1 MIEFPY
7 YTGTR
12 REPVHDGHAELPRS
26 RRAWETRPDRY
37 IPDEGLR
44 DAVNVAL
51 LLNQPLLLTGEP
63 GSGKTQL
70 AYSVAW
76 ELGFG
81 EPLKFET
88 KSTSS
93 ARDLFYVYD
102 ALGRYHE
109 ERKTTQAVDYIT
121 FSALGIAILRTRE
134 RSLSEKY
141 LPAEHLPESPMR
153 SLVLIDEIDKAPRDF
168 PNDVL
173 GELEGMYF
181 RIPEL
186 DNIRIEAD
194 RDSPPV
200 LIITSNSEKH
210 LPDAFL
216 RRCTYYHIPF
226 PDKDR
231 MKQIVSGRLSGEVD
245 LDEPFLGDALDLFYE
260 LRENRSQIRKKPST
274 AELLGWL
281 VTLRRLEPEAR
292 NPIRD
297 LDTERVVSTIATLVK
312 NGEDAESASI
322 AIRRWLKRTDDDSGP
337 NADG

>member
-1 MIEFPY
+1 
-7 YTGTR
+7 
-12 REPVHDGHAELPRS
+12 
-26 RRAWETRPDRY
+26 
-37 IPDEGLR
+37 
-44 DAVNVAL
+44 
-51 LLNQPLLLTGEP
+51 
-63 GSGKTQL
+63 
-70 AYSVAW
+70 VAW

-93 ARDLFYVYD
+93 ARDMFYVYD
-102 ALGRYHE
+102 ALGRYHQD
-109 ERKTTQAVDYIT
+109 RATTRALDYMT
-121 FSALGIAILRTRE
+121 FSALGIAILRTCDRAVSG
-134 RSLSEKY
+134 RY
-141 LPAEHLPESPMR
+141 LPPDLVPAKPTR

-173 GELEGMYF
+173 SELEGMYF

-186 DNIRIEAD
+186 DNVRIDAD

-200 LIITSNSEKH
+200 IIITSNSEKH

-226 PDKDR
+226 PDRKR
-231 MKQIVSGRLSGEVD
+231 MKEIVSGRLSGDVD

-260 LRENRSQIRKKPST
+260 LRQNRSQIRKKPST

-281 VTLRRLEPEAR
+281 MTLRRLQPEGG

-297 LDTERVVSTIATLVK
+297 LEPARVVSTIATLVK
-312 NGEDAESASI
+312 NGEDTESATI
-322 AIRRWLKRTDDDSGP
+322 TIRRWLAGGRNDGGAD
-337 NADG
+337 ADG

>member
-1 MIEFPY
+1 MVDFPFY
-7 YTGTR
+7 LGTR
-12 REPVHDGHAELPRS
+12 TEPVVDGFVRLPRS
-26 RRAWETRPDRY
+26 RREWDTRPERY
-37 IPDEGLR
+37 LPDEGLR

-63 GSGKTQL
+63 GTGKTQL

-81 EPLKFET
+81 PPLKFET
-88 KSTSS
+88 KSTST

-102 ALGRYHE
+102 ALGRYHQE
-109 ERKTTQAVDYIT
+109 KKSADALAYIT
-121 FSALGIAILRTRE
+121 FNALGTAILRTCDPE
-134 RSLSEKY
+134 LAANY
-141 LPAEHLPESPMR
+141 LPPELVPTSPTR

-173 GELEGMYF
+173 SELEGMYF

-186 DNIRIEAD
+186 GNVRIDAD
-194 RDSPPV
+194 RESPPV

-226 PDKDR
+226 PEKER
-231 MKQIVSGRLSGEVD
+231 MKEIVTARLSGDID
-245 LDEPFLGDALDLFYE
+245 LDEPFLGDALELFYE
-260 LRENRSQIRKKPST
+260 LRQNRSQIRKKPST

-281 VTLRRLEPEAR
+281 VTLRRLAPDAA
-292 NPIRD
+292 NPVRSLGAD
-297 LDTERVVSTIATLVK
+297 RVVSTIATLVK
-312 NGEDAESASI
+312 NGEDLESAKI
-322 AIRRWLKRTDDDSGP
+322 AVRNWLG
-337 NADG
+337 